1 MFMASDPL
9 RSYTDTA
16 SPQIMFN
23 HRNSIA
29 VMPKKH
35 TEIYTKSSNGSS
47 SKGYFRLLRKLFVC
61 VVAPTCAVLIT
72 SCSFFSDRSAIALND
87 SEQRNYEYLIGPGDK
102 LNIFVWQNP
111 EVSTKGIPVRP
122 DGKIAVPLAGDVIA
136 SGKTSKEFAQ
146 DIKNAIADYIRDPIV
161 TVTVVSF
168 IGQYAEQIRVVGEAV
183 KPKALPYGNNMTLL
197 DVMILVQ
204 GLTPFADGNRAKLVR
219 TVNGKDVETTV
230 RLEDLLQT
238 GDMSAN
244 VKVHP
249 GDVLIIPEAWF

>member
-1 MFMASDPL
+1 
-9 RSYTDTA
+9 
-16 SPQIMFN
+16 MFN
-23 HRNSIA
+23 HGNSKA

-35 TEIYTKSSNGSS
+35 HAAINTKRSDGSS
-47 SKGYFRLLRKLFVC
+47 FEEYVRLLQKLFVC
-61 VVAPTCAVLIT
+61 LVASVCALLIT
-72 SCSFFSDRSAIALND
+72 SCSFFSEKSAVTLND
-87 SEQRNYEYLIGPGDK
+87 SEKRNYEYLIGPGDE

-111 EVSTKGIPVRP
+111 EVSVKGIPVRP
-122 DGKIAVPLAGDVIA
+122 DGKIAVPLGGDIVA
-136 SGKTSKEFAQ
+136 SGKTSNELAQ
-146 DIKNAIADYIRDPIV
+146 SIKKAIADFIRDPIV

-183 KPKALPYGNNMTLL
+183 KPKALAYRNNMTLL

-204 GLTPFADGNRAKLVR
+204 GLTPFADGNSAKLVR
-219 TVNGKDVETTV
+219 TVNGKEVETIV
-230 RLEDLLQT
+230 RLEDLVQT

>member
-1 MFMASDPL
+1 
-9 RSYTDTA
+9 
-16 SPQIMFN
+16 MFN

-29 VMPKKH
+29 VMQKKP
-35 TEIYTKSSNGSS
+35 TEIYSKRSDGSS
-47 SKGYFRLLRKLFVC
+47 STGYFPLLRKFFVW

-72 SCSFFSDRSAIALND
+72 SCSFFSDKSAIALND
-87 SEQRNYEYLIGPGDK
+87 SEQRNYEYLIGPGDV

-111 EVSTKGIPVRP
+111 EVSVKGIPVRP
-122 DGKIAVPLAGDVIA
+122 DGKIAVPLAGDVVA

-146 DIKNAIADYIRDPIV
+146 DIKEAIAAYIRDPIV
-161 TVTVVSF
+161 TVTVVNF

-183 KPKALPYGNNMTLL
+183 KPKALAYGNNMTLL

-219 TVNGKDVETTV
+219 RINGKEVETTV

-249 GDVLIIPEAWF
+249 GDVLIIPEAWY

>member
-9 RSYTDTA
+9 KSYTDTV
-16 SPQIMFN
+16 SRRITFN
-23 HRNSIA
+23 YRNSIA
-29 VMPKKH
+29 VMPKIH
-35 TEIYTKSSNGSS
+35 PEFY
-47 SKGYFRLLRKLFVC
+47 SKRSDGPLREEYFPLLRKLVVC

-72 SCSFFSDRSAIALND
+72 SCGFFSEKSTITLNN
-87 SEQRNYEYLIGPGDK
+87 SEQRNYEYLIGPGDE

-111 EVSTKGIPVRP
+111 EVSVKDIPVRP
-122 DGKIAVPLAGDVIA
+122 DGKIAVPLAGDIVA
-136 SGKTSKEFAQ
+136 SGKTSNELAQ
-146 DIKNAIADYIRDPIV
+146 GIKRAISGFIRDPIV

-168 IGQYAEQIRVVGEAV
+168 VGQYAEQIRVVGEAV
-183 KPKALPYGNNMTLL
+183 KPKALAYGNNMTLL

-219 TVNGKDVETTV
+219 TINGKEVETTV

>member
-1 MFMASDPL
+1 
-9 RSYTDTA
+9 
-16 SPQIMFN
+16 
-23 HRNSIA
+23 
-29 VMPKKH
+29 MPKKH
-35 TEIYTKSSNGSS
+35 TEIYTKSFNGSS
-47 SKGYFRLLRKLFVC
+47 SSTAYFRLLRKLFVC
-61 VVAPTCAVLIT
+61 VVAPACAVLIT
-72 SCSFFSDRSAIALND
+72 SCSFFSDRSAITLNA
-87 SEQRNYEYLIGPGDK
+87 SEKRNYEYLIGPGDK

-136 SGKTSKEFAQ
+136 SGKTSNELAR
-146 DIKNAIADYIRDPIV
+146 DIKKAIADYIRDPIV

-219 TVNGKDVETTV
+219 MVNGKEVETTV
-230 RLEDLLQT
+230 RLEDLVQT

-249 GDVLIIPEAWF
+249 GDVLIIPQAWF

>member
-9 RSYTDTA
+9 KSYTDTV
-16 SPQIMFN
+16 SRQIMFN

-29 VMPKKH
+29 VMPNKH
-35 TEIYTKSSNGSS
+35 TEIY
-47 SKGYFRLLRKLFVC
+47 SKRSDVPLCEGYFPLLRKLFVC
-61 VVAPTCAVLIT
+61 VVAPTCVVLIT
-72 SCSFFSDRSAIALND
+72 SCSFLSDKSAITLND
-87 SEQRNYEYLIGPGDK
+87 SEQRNYEYLIGPGDQ

-111 EVSTKGIPVRP
+111 EVSVKGIPVRP
-122 DGKIAVPLAGDVIA
+122 DGKIAVPLAGDIVA

-146 DIKNAIADYIRDPIV
+146 DIKKAIADYIRDPIV
-161 TVTVVSF
+161 TVTVVNF

-183 KPKALPYGNNMTLL
+183 KPKALAYGNNMTLL
-197 DVMILVQ
+197 DVMIVVQ

-219 TVNGKDVETTV
+219 TINGKEVETTV
-230 RLEDLLQT
+230 RLDDLLQT

>member
-1 MFMASDPL
+1 MARDPL
-9 RSYTDTA
+9 KSYTDTV
-16 SPQIMFN
+16 SRQIVFN
-23 HRNSIA
+23 HRDIIA
-29 VMPKKH
+29 AMLKKLA
-35 TEIYTKSSNGSS
+35 EIYTKRPDGSS
-47 SKGYFRLLRKLFVC
+47 STGYFRLLRELFVC
-61 VVAPTCAVLIT
+61 VVVPTCAVLIA
-72 SCSFFSDRSAIALND
+72 SCSFFSDKSAITLND
-87 SEQRNYEYLIGPGDK
+87 SEKRNYEYLIGPGDQ

-111 EVSTKGIPVRP
+111 EVSVKGIPVRP
-122 DGKIAVPLAGDVIA
+122 DGKIAVPLAGDVVA

-146 DIKNAIADYIRDPIV
+146 DIKKAIAEYIRDPIV

-168 IGQYAEQIRVVGEAV
+168 IGQYAEQIRVVGAAV
-183 KPKALPYGNNMTLL
+183 KPKALAYGNNMTLL

-219 TVNGKDVETTV
+219 TINGKEVETTV